1 MNPFTFISKK
11 MYRPADVT
19 QPFAP
24 LNFIFDFEYL
34 STCAMLVNWVFTIT
48 SANATP
54 EEKEAKVSQDHFQ
67 SY

>member
-1 MNPFTFISKK
+1 MNPFSSFSKK
-11 MYRPADVT
+11 MCQPAGRT
-19 QPFAP
+19 HPRAP